1 MSCTFSSNIL
11 YVSNPVTSDQTGTL
25 LTFQVTG
32 FRNPYNAKTRTGFTV
47 TTTDEK
53 NGAIDSSVG
62 IASPP
67 SLTITGF
74 AQFSLVT
81 VDRTAGAET
90 TVGARS
96 SLDFLVR
103 VGLPMDAGCRLKIT
117 FPTDMPLVSSALN
130 MVMGAGFGTSA
141 FPSFS
146 SSGNTV
152 TIVGCPN
159 TVDASTAYSLTLSD
173 VINKGFIQ
181 ETTSFTV
188 QMFAFDSNG
197 EYAIAQMSTGLTIP
211 EYQFTSGDIKSLA
224 IDAVTT
230 KEIQK

>member
-1 MSCTFSSNIL
+1 MDKGKIQVYFPEWNTGVPSISGNPVCSPVSAQMSSLMSCTFSQNIL
-11 YVSNPVTSDQTGTL
+11 YVSNPVSSDQTGTL

-81 VDRTAGAET
+81 VDRTAGADT
-90 TVGARS
+90 TVGAHS
-96 SLDFLVR
+96 TLDFLVK

-117 FPTDMPLVSSALN
+117 FPSDMPLVSNYLN
-130 MVMGAGFGTSA
+130 MVMGAGFGNSA
-141 FPSFS
+141 YPSFS
-146 SSGNTV
+146 TSGNTV

-159 TVDASTAYSLTLSD
+159 SVDASTAYSLTLSD
-173 VINKGFIQ
+173 VINKGYI
-181 ETTSFTV
+181 
-188 QMFAFDSNG
+188 
-197 EYAIAQMSTGLTIP
+197 
-211 EYQFTSGDIKSLA
+211 
-224 IDAVTT
+224 
-230 KEIQK
+230 